1 MNRYLPV
8 FPLGNPVL
16 PTQLLPLHIFEER
29 YRMLMETLTDFGASA
44 EMGVVLIERGS
55 EVGGGDVRVPVGTV
69 THLIESERLPDGR
82 WVAIFAG
89 SHPFTVERWLDDDP
103 YPQAI
108 VEERADEP
116 WDPSHEPLLDA
127 AGRAVRQALQ
137 LASELGEPVG
147 APGFSLSS
155 QPAVAAW
162 ELCARAPLGALDRQK
177 LLEADSRA
185 DRLVLLERLVTD
197 ACALLAFRLQGR

>member
-29 YRMLMETLTDFGASA
+29 YRTLMETLTDFGSSA

-55 EVGGGDVRVPVGTV
+55 EVGGGDVRVGVGTL

-89 SHPFTVERWLDDDP
+89 SHPFRVERWLEDDP

-108 VEERADEP
+108 VEEQADED
-116 WDPSHEPLLDA
+116 WDPA
-127 AGRAVRQALQ
+127 AAPVLESAGVAVRRALQ
-137 LASELGEPVG
+137 LATELGEPVG
-147 APGFSLSS
+147 AAAFNLSA

-177 LLEADSRA
+177 LLEAGSRLE
-185 DRLVLLERLVTD
+185 RLVLLERLATE

>member
-29 YRMLMETLTDFGASA
+29 YRMLMETLTDFGSSA

-55 EVGGGDVRVPVGTV
+55 EVGGGDVRVPVGTL

-89 SHPFTVERWLDDDP
+89 SHPFRVERWLEDDP

-108 VEERADEP
+108 VEERADEE
-116 WDPSHEPLLDA
+116 WDPADEPLLDA
-127 AGRAVRQALQ
+127 GAAAVRRAVE
-137 LASELGEPVG
+137 LASQLGEPVG
-147 APGFSLSS
+147 APGFSLSPE
-155 QPAVAAW
+155 PAVAAW
-162 ELCARAPLGALDRQK
+162 ELCARAPLGAMDRQK
-177 LLEADSRA
+177 LLEAGSRSE
-185 DRLVLLERLVTD
+185 RLVLLQRLVSD

>member
-1 MNRYLPV
+1 MTRYLPI

-16 PTQLLPLHIFEER
+16 PTQILPLHVFEPR
-29 YRMLMETLTDFGASA
+29 YRTLMETLTDFGSSA

-55 EVGGGDVRVPVGTV
+55 EVGGGDVRVSVGTV

-89 SHPFTVERWLDDDP
+89 SHPFRVERWLEDDP

-108 VEERADEP
+108 VEERADED
-116 WDPSHEPLLDA
+116 WDPADQPLLDA
-127 AGRAVRQALQ
+127 AEVAVRGALQ

-147 APGFSLSS
+147 HPGFALSD
-155 QPAVAAW
+155 QPAVVAW
-162 ELCARAPLGALDRQK
+162 ELCARAPLGAIDRQK
-177 LLEADSRA
+177 LLEAARRPE
-185 DRLVLLERLVTD
+185 RLSLLEQLVAD
-197 ACALLAFRLQGR
+197 ATALLAFRLHGR